1 MYGEEV
7 MENNYQLSRIHN
19 YVMGLMSKEEMYE
32 MEREALE
39 DPFLQDAIDGYRK
52 QQGVD
57 AQRLSLLQQRLA
69 KKLEA
74 KAADKKRRFYSWHR
88 LTIGLAAG
96 VLFMAACSLVLFRYL
111 NRVGS
116 NTTETEVIL
125 MEEELRVSTNVG
137 NGIGGKDVDGK
148 AVDGRAVDRKGVDA
162 VPEQGWGEFNEEL
175 NSELRGVEE
184 KGSLRLR
191 FEVEGG
197 RAVKVEVL
205 SSDNKSLDK
214 VVLGF
219 LDKVSWKGKNGEVSI
234 EVR

>member
-1 MYGEEV
+1 

-96 VLFMAACSLVLFRYL
+96 VLFMVVCSLVLFRYL

-116 NTTETEVIL
+116 DTTETEVIL

-137 NGIGGKDVDGK
+137 KG
-148 AVDGRAVDRKGVDA
+148 VDGRAVDA
-162 VPEQGWGEFNEEL
+162 VPEHGWREFNEEL
-175 NSELRGVEE
+175 NSELRGLEE

-205 SSDNKSLDK
+205 SSDNKNLDK
-214 VVLGF
+214 VVIGF
-219 LDKVSWKGKNGEVSI
+219 LDKVTWKGKNGEIII

>member
-1 MYGEEV
+1 

-137 NGIGGKDVDGK
+137 KGIGGK
-148 AVDGRAVDRKGVDA
+148 AVDGKTVDA
-162 VPEQGWGEFNEEL
+162 VPEQGWREFNEEL

-214 VVLGF
+214 VVIGF

>member
-1 MYGEEV
+1 

-125 MEEELRVSTNVG
+125 MEEELRVSTSVG
-137 NGIGGKDVDGK
+137 KGISGKGVDG
-148 AVDGRAVDRKGVDA
+148 KGVDA
-162 VPEQGWGEFNEEL
+162 VPEQGWREFNEEL

-205 SSDNKSLDK
+205 SSDNKRLDK
-214 VVLGF
+214 VVIGF

>member
-1 MYGEEV
+1 

-96 VLFMAACSLVLFRYL
+96 VLFMVVCSLVLFRYL

-116 NTTETEVIL
+116 DTTETEVIL
-125 MEEELRVSTNVG
+125 MEEELRVSTSVG
-137 NGIGGKDVDGK
+137 NGIDGKVVDGKVVDGK
-148 AVDGRAVDRKGVDA
+148 AVDA
-162 VPEQGWGEFNEEL
+162 VPEHGWREFNEEL

-214 VVLGF
+214 VVIGF
-219 LDKVSWKGKNGEVSI
+219 LDKVTWKGKNGEVNI

>member
-1 MYGEEV
+1 

-116 NTTETEVIL
+116 DTTETEVIL
-125 MEEELRVSTNVG
+125 MEEELRVSTDVG
-137 NGIGGKDVDGK
+137 NGIGGKVVDGK
-148 AVDGRAVDRKGVDA
+148 GVDGKGVDA
-162 VPEQGWGEFNEEL
+162 VPEQGWREFNEEL

-184 KGSLRLR
+184 EGSLRLR

-205 SSDNKSLDK
+205 SSDNKRLDK
-214 VVLGF
+214 VVIGF

>member
-1 MYGEEV
+1 

-116 NTTETEVIL
+116 DTTETEVIL
-125 MEEELRVSTNVG
+125 MEEELRVTTNVG
-137 NGIGGKDVDGK
+137 KGIEGK
-148 AVDGRAVDRKGVDA
+148 AVDA
-162 VPEQGWGEFNEEL
+162 VPEHGWREFNEEL
-175 NSELRGVEE
+175 NSELRGVKER
-184 KGSLRLR
+184 GSLRLR
-191 FEVEGG
+191 FNVEGG
-197 RAVKVEVL
+197 RAVNVEVL
-205 SSDNKSLDK
+205 NSENKSLDK
-214 VVLGF
+214 VVIGF
-219 LDKVSWKGKNGEVSI
+219 LDKVSWKGKNGEISI

>member
-1 MYGEEV
+1 

-125 MEEELRVSTNVG
+125 MEEELRVSTSVG
-137 NGIGGKDVDGK
+137 NGVDGK
-148 AVDGRAVDRKGVDA
+148 GVEGRAVDRNDVDA
-162 VPEQGWGEFNEEL
+162 VPEQGWREFNEEL

-205 SSDNKSLDK
+205 RSDNKSLDK
-214 VVLGF
+214 VVIGF

>member
-1 MYGEEV
+1 

-116 NTTETEVIL
+116 DTTETEVIL
-125 MEEELRVSTNVG
+125 MEEELRVSTDVG
-137 NGIGGKDVDGK
+137 NGIGGKVVDGK
-148 AVDGRAVDRKGVDA
+148 GVDGKGVDA
-162 VPEQGWGEFNEEL
+162 VPEQGWREFNEEL

-205 SSDNKSLDK
+205 SSDNKRLDK
-214 VVLGF
+214 VVIGF

>member
-1 MYGEEV
+1 

-137 NGIGGKDVDGK
+137 KDVGGKAVDGK
-148 AVDGRAVDRKGVDA
+148 AVDGRAVDA

-184 KGSLRLR
+184 KGSLRLS

-214 VVLGF
+214 VVIGF